1 MDSPLIAV
9 ADAVFPSRLAP
20 RLAVLR
26 SRRRRLVLRT
36 WGTRLAALTGFVW
49 VALVVVVSLVH

>member
-9 ADAVFPSRLAP
+9 ADTLLPSRFAP

-26 SRRRRLVLRT
+26 SRRRRRVLRT
-36 WGTRLAALTGFVW
+36 WGTRAAALTAFAW